1 MPNKITETSAPPV
14 DLGRI
19 QSRLATWL
27 IMLVLLVFVVIIWGG
42 LVRLTGSGLSIPDWP
57 MINGSLLPPS
67 SNEDWQAVYARYEN
81 EFYQVSDLTL
91 PAEMPMSRFK
101 TMFAIE
107 YIHRSLVAIIG
118 LLFLVV
124 VIKSLRHKEI
134 WRQTRGLLITTAV
147 LLLGQAILGGVV
159 VKQELRAELVA
170 IHLGIAFLFLSLLL
184 WAALRLSRPKENVM
198 NSNSKL
204 SSLAWLGVVA
214 LWIQVVIGGLT
225 AGTKAGLIF
234 NSFPKMG
241 DYLIPPLNVLVSSAY
256 GGFLANLAQNQI
268 LIQFI
273 HRWWAFVA
281 LLFIIALVVKGM
293 NAQLSPRGRIALRL
307 VGTITVFQILWGI
320 LNLLLKVP
328 VWVSLV
334 HLGTA
339 LLIFALLILIT
350 HEARYEYVA
359 AAA

>member
-1 MPNKITETSAPPV
+1 MSDKIDQSPALPV
-14 DLGRI
+14 DLSRI
-19 QSRLATWL
+19 QSRLASWL
-27 IMLVLLVFVVIIWGG
+27 IFLVLLVFVVIIWGG

-57 MINGSLLPPS
+57 MINGSFLPPT
-67 SNEDWQAVYARYEN
+67 SNEDWQAVYTKYEH

-101 TMFAIE
+101 AMFAIE
-107 YIHRSLVAIIG
+107 YIHRTLVAIIG
-118 LLFLVV
+118 MIFLVI

-134 WRQTRGLLITTAV
+134 WRQTRGLLISGAV
-147 LLLGQAILGGVV
+147 LLLGQAVLGGAV
-159 VKQELRAELVA
+159 VKQELQAELVA

-184 WAALRLSRPKENVM
+184 WMALGLSRPKENVM

-204 SSLAWLGVVA
+204 SSTAWLAVVA
-214 LWIQVVIGGLT
+214 LWVQVVVGGLT

-241 DYLIPPLNVLVSSAY
+241 DYLIPPLNILVSSAY
-256 GGFLANLAQNQI
+256 GGLLANLAQNQI

-281 LLFIIALVVKGM
+281 LIFIVALVVKGM
-293 NAQLSPRGRIALRL
+293 NAKLSPRGRIALRL
-307 VGTITVFQILWGI
+307 VGTVTVFQILWGI

-339 LLIFALLILIT
+339 LLIFALLILVT

>member
-1 MPNKITETSAPPV
+1 
-14 DLGRI
+14 
-19 QSRLATWL
+19 
-27 IMLVLLVFVVIIWGG
+27 
-42 LVRLTGSGLSIPDWP
+42 VRLTGSGLSIPDWP
-57 MINGSLLPPS
+57 MINGSLLPPT
-67 SNEDWQAVYARYEN
+67 SNEDWQAVHAKYEN

-134 WRQTRGLLITTAV
+134 WRQTRGLLITAAV

-184 WAALRLSRPKENVM
+184 WMALGLSRPEENVM
-198 NSNSKL
+198 NSNSKF
-204 SSLAWLGVVA
+204 SSLAWLAVIA
-214 LWIQVVIGGLT
+214 LWIQIVIGGLT

-241 DYLIPPLNVLVSSAY
+241 DYLIPPLNILASSAY

-281 LLFIIALVVKGM
+281 LIFIIALVVKGM
-293 NAQLSPRGRIALRL
+293 NARLSPRGRIALRL

>member
-1 MPNKITETSAPPV
+1 MPNKIAETSASPV
-14 DLGRI
+14 DISRI
-19 QSRLATWL
+19 QSKLASWL
-27 IMLVLLVFVVIIWGG
+27 ISLVLLVFLVIIWGG

-57 MINGSLLPPS
+57 MINGSLLPPT
-67 SNEDWQAVYARYEN
+67 SNEDWQTIYAKYEI

-124 VIKSLRHKEI
+124 VIKSLRHREI

-184 WAALRLSRPKENVM
+184 WAALHLSRPKENVM
-198 NSNSKL
+198 NSTSKL

-241 DYLIPPLNVLVSSAY
+241 DYLIPPLNILVSSAY

-281 LLFIIALVVKGM
+281 LILVIALVVKG
-293 NAQLSPRGRIALRL
+293 
-307 VGTITVFQILWGI
+307 
-320 LNLLLKVP
+320 
-328 VWVSLV
+328 
-334 HLGTA
+334 
-339 LLIFALLILIT
+339 
-350 HEARYEYVA
+350 
-359 AAA
+359 